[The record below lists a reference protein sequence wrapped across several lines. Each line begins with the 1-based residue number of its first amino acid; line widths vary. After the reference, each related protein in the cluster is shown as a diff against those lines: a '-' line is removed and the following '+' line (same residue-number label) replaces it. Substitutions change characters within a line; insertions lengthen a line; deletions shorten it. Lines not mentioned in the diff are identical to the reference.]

1 MNKKCTEYAQGS
13 NLNYWHTPNDI
24 QIAKTTHDELRS
36 YEPFIEYNAIGY
48 VSKENKYY
56 SVFLY

>member
-1 MNKKCTEYAQGS
+1 MNKKCTEYAQES

-48 VSKENKYY
+48 VG
-56 SVFLY
+56 